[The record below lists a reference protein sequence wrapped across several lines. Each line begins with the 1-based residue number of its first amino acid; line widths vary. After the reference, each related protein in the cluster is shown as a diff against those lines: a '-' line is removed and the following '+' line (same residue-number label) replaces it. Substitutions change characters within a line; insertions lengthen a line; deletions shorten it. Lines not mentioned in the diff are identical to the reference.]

1 MNFESRQAEIK
12 RLQDE
17 NKEILA
23 TPLMSEGSIS
33 PMQVGLMSDRQKK
46 KWQDNA
52 QKKMRIESQIR
63 LLNRSDEEILTSEEW
78 ELKKKVNGRIEQI
91 DNMVEIMSRFIGKRG
106 KILPKYQREID
117 KMQAEKEQ
125 LIKS

>member
-1 MNFESRQAEIK
+1 MNFEERQVEIK

-17 NKEILA
+17 NKQILA

-33 PMQVGLMSDRQKK
+33 PMQVGLMSERQKR

-52 QKKMRIESQIR
+52 QKKMMIESQIR
-63 LLNRSDEEILTSEEW
+63 LLNRSDEEIRTSEEW